1 MAKKIPKKV
10 VRKLID
16 RWRERL
22 RVKNTRIYS
31 RYIKKPPGNCLGKVE
46 QFEHG
51 NIYTITVAHI
61 SDFKE
66 LRDVIIHE
74 LLHIVLYPAAP
85 DPINIL
91 FEAKVL
97 PNKVRK
103 LHSKW
108 CERDMELVVWRLVDI
123 VSNIEEWKDDDLKP
137 KKETS
142 S

>member
-10 VRKLID
+10 VWELID
-16 RWRERL
+16 RWIKRL
-22 RVKNTRIYS
+22 HIAQPKILSHYVKRLAND
-31 RYIKKPPGNCLGKVE
+31 CLGETK

-51 NIYTITVAHI
+51 NVYTVEIAHT
-61 SDFKE
+61 SDFND

-74 LLHIVLYPAAP
+74 LLHIVIYPAAP

-97 PNKVRK
+97 PKKAYK

-108 CERDMELVVWRLVDI
+108 CQRDMELVVWRLVS
-123 VSNIEEWKDDDLKP
+123 VVNSIEEWKDDDLKP